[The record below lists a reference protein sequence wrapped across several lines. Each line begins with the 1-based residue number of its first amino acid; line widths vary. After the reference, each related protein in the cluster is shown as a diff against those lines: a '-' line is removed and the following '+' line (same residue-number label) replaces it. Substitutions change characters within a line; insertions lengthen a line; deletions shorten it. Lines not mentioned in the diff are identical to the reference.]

1 MRGIGPNTIEKLRT
15 AATLDEVPAKHFG
28 GGERW
33 SAIRALISYGLIE
46 WENKGRYEKL
56 RVTERGKA
64 LCDNASELR

>member
-1 MRGIGPNTIEKLRT
+1 MRGIGPKTIEKLRT

-46 WENKGRYEKL
+46 WESRYEKL
-56 RVTERGKA
+56 RVTESGKA
-64 LCDNASELR
+64 LCANASELR